1 MLIGSSIGW
10 LPRQVRYLAA
20 ALLIGLPGLAIATTT
35 INHRFSPA
43 TIDPGDTPTYTIEIA
58 NDSLVPLTAAAVTS
72 ILPPQITIADPANI
86 TDTCGF
92 GSVTANPGSSDVIL
106 SGGTIPAGDGFIDG
120 QCFFEIPVTSIVPG
134 NHVATIPANTTPDAT
149 TSGYTALE
157 NGIAVFNGT
166 PALATLAV
174 GTLQNPT
181 GSKTF
186 SPSPAVAGDS
196 SRLSIVLSNPNNS
209 TTLPLTIFTDN
220 LPAGMVVASPANG
233 SVACTGAGAANGTVT
248 AVPGGVAVTLDGG
261 IIGEAGSCTVAV
273 DVVVPSISGTTE
285 SFTNSVPAD
294 AIGNTRGLTS
304 AAFSRN
310 LNVNTPIGVSKSFVP
325 DTIPAGQPALLT
337 IVIANNSTQNTLPIT
352 QFIDDLTTTTLSI
365 LDSANGAPADPAV
378 ICDGTGAADG
388 ALTDGVGGLLDQG
401 DTEIRLAGA
410 VAGVRSGANG
420 KCTITAYV
428 TSTTDGAHTNTIP
441 ANAVDNPA
449 GYASP
454 AASDSLLLNAQ
465 LTVDKTVS
473 VNQVA
478 PGQSTQFTVT
488 INNWSGADVT
498 NVSFRDTLPN
508 AGGIQMVLDD
518 DPSIPVSSVGCI
530 GGTFSGS
537 DGDAALDWT
546 GGTIPA
552 GSGALPGVCTIV
564 FRARLPAT
572 ATTGLVFSNQ
582 IPSWDGVNGVGGD
595 GNGPGGSVVNPGPS
609 PAVNVAT
616 VDAVAVTKDFI
627 PGAVAQ
633 GQTATLRLRVR
644 NRVQS
649 SLTTVDLTDTLP
661 AGLTLAA
668 NPAATNSCGG
678 SLQAFPGDTQVVLTG
693 GIVNPR
699 PDNAVQTTCAIT
711 VQVTGDMPGA
721 YTNSI
726 DPADFSSSA
735 GTIAAPVSDVLT
747 ITAGITAS
755 KTFLPAMV
763 ATGGRSRLT
772 VNLVN
777 NSSGALTNVAV
788 DDSGLSAGLSVANP
802 ANAASSCG
810 GTTSIVANPGATN
823 AQLLGVTLPAGANCD
838 FSFDVTTSGPG
849 PWGNTIPPG
858 GITSAEGATNSS
870 PVSANLTAMTADIG
884 INKSF
889 NPIIVTGGQ
898 PSLLTIDV
906 INSSSATI
914 NDVAFTDVFPEGI
927 VVYPVPDASTN
938 CQGGTVTAM
947 PGDASV
953 GMVGATLLPN
963 DTCQVFVTTTSIR
976 YLNLT
981 NFIPAGVI
989 TSAQG
994 FTNALG
1000 TQASLSTL
1008 QGLGLT
1014 KGFAPAYIPPGA
1026 TARLI
1031 LQLIST
1037 FDPNA
1042 VSPVTITGMSFTDP
1056 LPAGLVFAPVPNAST
1071 TCPGATLT
1079 VNTGTQ
1085 ALTISGGSL
1094 LPGTQCLI
1102 EVDVTA
1108 PAVGV
1113 YENLIAE
1120 EAITTDQGVTNQTP
1134 AAADLHV
1141 IQEPTLAKSFAP
1153 TTVGIGQRT
1162 TLTVTV
1168 TNNSDQ
1174 ELTGLSLT
1182 DTLPVGLAVFA
1193 APDATTTCAG
1203 GAVSAVAGDNEIDLS
1218 GATVPANGSCSFQA
1232 DVVASGVGSL
1242 TNTIGADAIETD
1254 QGISNPA
1261 PVNAALQVLAPPTLS
1276 KAFSPAAIAA
1286 ADTSRLTLSL
1296 GNPNAVDVSLVS
1308 ALVDALP
1315 GNVFVAATPNVVTS
1329 CPGAVT
1335 ASPGANQFSY
1345 ANGGVIPPGGCTIS
1359 VDVTS
1364 NVAGSYTNTIA
1375 SGQLATSAGDNP
1387 EPAVATLG
1395 VGGVAAAPTIAK
1407 AFSPSTID
1415 EGGVSTLSLSLGNPN
1430 TTLLTLNADF
1440 TDSLPTNLV
1449 IASPPNAGLDCVGG
1463 TLTAIAGS
1471 VSLTYSLGGQIPP
1484 GGCTISVSVT
1494 SATAGSYNNSVPV
1507 GALSTTEGGVN
1518 PRAATAGLA
1527 VVAPVPPTLLK
1538 SITPNV
1544 VNPGGIARLTLTLGN
1559 DNAQAATLSVDLVD
1573 NLPVELQ
1580 VAGTPNLVS
1589 SCPGAVSN
1597 TASSITYAAGS
1608 IIPSGGC
1615 SIAVDVTSSVSGG
1628 PWVNSLGVAALQTD
1642 LGDNGAPTDAGLS
1655 GNPPQPP
1662 SVSKQF
1668 VPDTIPDA
1676 GISTLSIAFGNGNAA
1691 AATLTA
1697 DLVDTLPANVVVAAV
1712 PNIQASTGC
1721 DPASVLAPAGGNS
1734 VTYLAGGTIPAN
1746 GGCSIAVDV
1755 TSTVLGT
1762 YPNLIPVGALQTTI
1776 GSNNTATQDSLTVSP
1791 IPPTVTKAFSP
1802 SNILPEGIATLS
1814 IGLGNSNGVAATLSS
1829 ALVDNLPAGVTV
1841 ATDPDIKA
1849 SAGCNAGDVVAAAG
1863 GTTVTYRAGAGI
1875 PVGGCTLSVNVTAT
1889 AIDTYMN
1896 EIPAGALVTNLGSNA
1911 APSSD
1916 VLRVGARPPVQIPV
1930 MPHWGLALLVGL
1942 LISIA
1947 WTQLARRNH

>member
-1 MLIGSSIGW
+1 MPNGPDIGQRPPIAQSLIA
-10 LPRQVRYLAA
+10 V
-20 ALLIGLPGLAIATTT
+20 LLVGLPGLAMATTT
-35 INHRFSPA
+35 INHRFNPA

-58 NDSLVPLTAAAVTS
+58 NDSVVPLTAAAVTS
-72 ILPPQITIADPANI
+72 ILPPEITIADPANI

-92 GSVTANPGSSDVIL
+92 GSFTANPGSSDVIL

-120 QCFFEIPVTSIVPG
+120 QCFFQISVTSIVPG
-134 NHVATIPANTTPDAT
+134 NHVATIPPNTLPDAT

-157 NGIAVFNGT
+157 NGVPVFNGT
-166 PALATLAV
+166 EARATLAV
-174 GTLQNPT
+174 GTLLDPT

-186 SPSPAVAGDS
+186 SPSPATAGDS
-196 SRLSIVLSNPNNS
+196 STLSIVLSNPNNS
-209 TTLPLTIFTDN
+209 TTLPLTSFSDN
-220 LPAGMVVASPANG
+220 LPAGMEVASPANG
-233 SVACTGAGAANGTVT
+233 SVACTGSGAANGLVT
-248 AVPGGVAVTLDGG
+248 AVPGGSSVTLNGG

-273 DVVVPSISGTTE
+273 DVVVPTIVGT
-285 SFTNSVPAD
+285 SQVLTNSVPAG

-304 AAFSRN
+304 PGFSRN
-310 LNVNTPIGVSKSFVP
+310 LTVNTPIGVSKSFVP

-337 IVIANNSTQNTLPIT
+337 IAIANNSAQNTLPIT
-352 QFIDDLTTTTLSI
+352 DFVDDLAGATLSI

-378 ICDGTGAADG
+378 ICDGTGAANG
-388 ALTDGVGGLLDQG
+388 ALTDGAGNALDQD

-410 VAGVRSGANG
+410 VAGVNG
-420 KCTITAYV
+420 ECTITAYV
-428 TSTTDGAHTNTIP
+428 TSTADGLHTNTIL
-441 ANAVDNPA
+441 ADAVINPA

-454 AASDSLLLNAQ
+454 SASDSLLVNAQ

-488 INNWSGADVT
+488 INNWSGAAVT

-508 AGGIQMVLDD
+508 VGVNQMVLDG

-537 DGDAALDWT
+537 DGDPVLDWT
-546 GGTIPA
+546 GGTIPT

-572 ATTGLVFSNQ
+572 ATTGLDFSNQ
-582 IPSWDGVNGVGGD
+582 IPSWDGLGNGVGGD
-595 GNGPGGSVVNPGPS
+595 GSGPGGSVVNPAPS

-616 VDAVAVTKDFI
+616 VDAVAVTKDFS
-627 PGAVAQ
+627 PTAVAQ

-678 SLQAFPGDTQVVLTG
+678 SLQAFPGDTQIVLTG
-693 GIVNPR
+693 GVMNPR
-699 PDNAVQTTCAIT
+699 PDNGAETICVIT
-711 VQVTGDMPGA
+711 VQVTGGTPGA
-721 YTNSI
+721 YTNTI

-747 ITAGITAS
+747 INAGVTAS
-755 KTFLPAMV
+755 KAFLPAMV
-763 ATGGRSRLT
+763 ASGGRSRVT
-772 VNLVN
+772 INLVN

-802 ANAASSCG
+802 ANAATSCS
-810 GTTSIVANPGATN
+810 GTTSILANPGATN

-838 FSFDVTTSGPG
+838 FSFDVTTSGSG

-858 GITSAEGATNSS
+858 AISSAEGPTNSTA
-870 PVSANLTAMTADIG
+870 VSANLTAMTANIG

-906 INSSSATI
+906 INSSGATI
-914 NDVAFTDVFPEGI
+914 EDVAFTDVFPEGI
-927 VVYPVPDASTN
+927 VVYSAPDASTN

-953 GMVGATLLPN
+953 GLVGATLLPN

-1026 TARLI
+1026 TARLV

-1056 LPAGLVFAPVPNAST
+1056 LPVGLVFAPVPNAST
-1071 TCPGATLT
+1071 TCPGATLA

-1085 ALTISGGSL
+1085 ALTISGGTL

-1120 EAITTDQGVTNQTP
+1120 DAITTDQGITNQTP
-1134 AAADLHV
+1134 TAADLHV

-1153 TTVGIGQRT
+1153 TTVGVGQRT

-1182 DTLPVGLAVFA
+1182 DTLPVGLAVYA

-1203 GAVSAVAGDNEIDLS
+1203 GVVSAVAGDNEIYLS

-1232 DVVASGVGSL
+1232 DVVASGAGSL
-1242 TNTIGADAIETD
+1242 TNTIGANAIETD

-1261 PVNAALQVLAPPTLS
+1261 PVNGALEVLAPPTLS

-1286 ADTSRLTLSL
+1286 ADTSTLTLSL
-1296 GNPNAVDVSLVS
+1296 GNPNAVDISLVS

-1315 GNVFVAATPNVVTS
+1315 GTVLVAATPNIVTS

-1345 ANGGVIPPGGCTIS
+1345 ANGGVIPPGGCAIS

-1375 SGQLATSAGDNP
+1375 AGQLATTAGDNP
-1387 EPAVATLG
+1387 EPAIATLG

-1407 AFSPSTID
+1407 AFSPSSIS
-1415 EGGVSTLSLSLGNPN
+1415 EGGVATLTLSLGNPN
-1430 TTLLTLNADF
+1430 TTPLTLDADF
-1440 TDSLPTNLV
+1440 IDNFPPNLV
-1449 IASPPNAGLDCVGG
+1449 IATPPNASLDCVGG
-1463 TLTAIAGS
+1463 TLTAIAGGG
-1471 VSLTYSLGGQIPP
+1471 SLTYSLGGQIPP

-1494 SATAGSYNNSVPV
+1494 SATAGSYNNSVAV
-1507 GALSTTEGGVN
+1507 GALSTIEGGVN
-1518 PRAATAGLA
+1518 PQAATAGLA

-1538 SITPNV
+1538 SITPNI

-1559 DNAQAATLSVDLVD
+1559 DNAQAATLTSDLVD
-1573 NLPVELQ
+1573 TLPAELQ
-1580 VAGTPNLVS
+1580 VAGTPDPVS
-1589 SCPGAVSN
+1589 SCPGGVSI
-1597 TASSITYAAGS
+1597 TPGSITYAAGS
-1608 IIPSGGC
+1608 TIPSGGC
-1615 SIAVDVTSSVSGG
+1615 FIAVDVTSSVSGG

-1668 VPDTIPDA
+1668 VPDTIPYA

-1691 AATLTA
+1691 ATTLTA
-1697 DLVDTLPANVVVAAV
+1697 DLVDTLPANLVVAAV

-1734 VTYLAGGTIPAN
+1734 VTYQAGGTVPAN

-1762 YPNLIPVGALQTTI
+1762 YPNQISVGALQTTI

-1802 SNILPEGIATLS
+1802 STIQPDGIATLS
-1814 IGLGNSNGVAATLSS
+1814 IALSNSNGVAATLSS
-1829 ALVDNLPAGVTV
+1829 ALVDNLPAGLTV
-1841 ATDPDIKA
+1841 AADPDIQV
-1849 SAGCNAGDVVAAAG
+1849 SAGCNAGDVIAVAG
-1863 GTTVTYRAGAGI
+1863 GTTVTYQAGAGI
-1875 PVGGCTLSVNVTAT
+1875 PVGGCTLSVDITAT
-1889 AIDTYMN
+1889 SIDNYTN
-1896 EIPAGALVTNLGSNA
+1896 EIPAGALVTDLGSNA
-1911 APSSD
+1911 MPSSD
-1916 VLRVGARPPVQIPV
+1916 VLRVGARPPVSIPV

-1942 LISIA
+1942 LLLTA
-1947 WTQLARRNH
+1947 WSKLARRDR